1 MGDRFETQD
10 KLIAATWHILIYE
23 GVEGFTLDNVCTKAG
38 FSRGAFYSN
47 FSTKDALLAA
57 MAEDEYAALIDRLYD
72 KVQQWRDDEAGTPKP
87 SVAMEDLL
95 YDALD
100 AIGINRSLY
109 VLHSELL
116 TRSVRNAEWGAQ
128 LMGLNNEFIAALNSV
143 LEEILKAA
151 NRQPKRPIRALTHS
165 VIGIVLRAAGL
176 DSLRMTAKYRSETIA
191 ASKLNASL
199 VQINA
204 QEVPESES
212 VADSP
217 ARDIVEMVLLLLY
230 AASEP
235 LDPQD

>member
-10 KLIAATWHILIYE
+10 KLIAAPRHILIYE

-151 NRQPKRPIRALTHS
+151 NRQPTRPIRALTHS

-176 DSLRMTAKYRSETIA
+176 DSLRMTAKYRIETIA